1 MKKRVM
7 WLIIGVMAISMV
19 GIGII
24 QMIWFDTAI
33 DQDKKNFDDKVR
45 IALGI
50 VKERL
55 LEDAQNE
62 NFAKNHYNT
71 KRNLEST
78 KFLDKS
84 SIYDEYNNGG
94 KTPFEIQKFN
104 FDMKAAK
111 IFLYAQTFLEK
122 IDKDKLDTYIKHEIE
137 QQDINL
143 VFDYGIY
150 SNEVQSFIIMNG
162 NYTAQIISTGNSSS
176 PVKTGNELYN
186 SPYQISLFNSPVPPS
201 SRGAEADNIPGYLK
215 IYFPTK
221 NKYLWSAVIPSLLM
235 SILFTGLVLFCFSY
249 VIYIILRQKQV
260 SEMKTDFINNMTHEF
275 KTPIA
280 TISLA
285 ADSISSPMIL
295 GNDEKVMRFTN
306 IIKQENKRMLSQVE
320 KVLQMAMLDKK
331 DFQLKLSSVDVHQ
344 LIEVAVEHT
353 NLKILKR
360 NGILQ
365 TDLKANNHI
374 IQADSTHIS
383 NIIHNLLDNAEKYSS
398 EEVSINV
405 ETVDSRNGIEVKI
418 SDNGIGMSKDQVKNI
433 FEKFYRAHTGNIHDV
448 KGFGL
453 GLSYV
458 KAIVDAHNGTIDV
471 NSELGK
477 GSTFSVFLPQKP
489 RKDH

>member
-7 WLIIGVMAISMV
+7 WIIIGVMAISMI

-33 DQDKKNFDDKVR
+33 DQDKKNFDDKVT

-55 LEDAQNE
+55 LEDAQND
-62 NFAKNHYNT
+62 NYAY
-71 KRNLEST
+71 RNMEERLF
-78 KFLDKS
+78 KPNKY
-84 SIYDEYNNGG
+84 YDQLYEGD
-94 KTPFEIQKFN
+94 KTPFELKKLN
-104 FDMKAAK
+104 NDLKARD
-111 IFLYAQTFLEK
+111 IFIFPETFLER
-122 IDKDKLDTYIKHEIE
+122 IDKDKLDTYINHEID
-137 QQDINL
+137 QQGIKLD
-143 VFDYGIY
+143 FDYGVY

-162 NYTAQIISTGNSSS
+162 NYTAQITSSGNSSS

-186 SPYQISLFNSPVPPS
+186 SPYQISLFNSPVAPS
-201 SRGAEADNIPGYLK
+201 SGDTEKDIIPGYLK
-215 IYFPTK
+215 IYFPAK
-221 NKYLWSAVIPSLLM
+221 NQYLWSAVIPSLVM
-235 SILFTGLVLFCFSY
+235 SILFTGLVLFCFGY
-249 VIYIILRQKQV
+249 VIYIVLRQKQI

-285 ADSISSPMIL
+285 ADSIGSPMIL
-295 GNDEKVMRFTN
+295 GNDDKVLRFTN
-306 IIKQENKRMLSQVE
+306 IIKQENKRMLGQVE

-331 DFQLKLSSVDVHQ
+331 DFQLKLSNIDVHQ
-344 LIEVAVEHT
+344 LIEVAAEHT

-360 NGILQ
+360 NGILR
-365 TDLKANNHI
+365 TDLKANNQV

-398 EEVSINV
+398 EEVEITI
-405 ETVDSRNGIEVKI
+405 ETFNKKNGIVINI

-433 FEKFYRAHTGNIHDV
+433 FEKFYRAHTGNIHNV

-458 KAIVDAHNGTIDV
+458 KAIVDAHNGTINV
-471 NSELGK
+471 KSELGK
-477 GSTFSVFLPQKP
+477 GSTFSVYLPHKP
-489 RKDH
+489 V

>member
-7 WLIIGVMAISMV
+7 WLIIGVMAISMF

-33 DQDKKNFDDKVR
+33 DQDKKNFDDKVT

-55 LEDAQNE
+55 LDDAQNE
-62 NFAKNHYNT
+62 NYAL
-71 KRNLEST
+71 RNFGTNSSRQVNR
-78 KFLDKS
+78 KS
-84 SIYDEYNNGG
+84 KLFNQNKIYDQLYKG
-94 KTPFEIQKFN
+94 KSPFEVQKLEFELKAT
-104 FDMKAAK
+104 DM
-111 IFLYAQTFLEK
+111 FLNPGLLLER

-137 QQDINL
+137 QQGISLD
-143 VFDYGIY
+143 FDYGIY
-150 SNEVQSFIIMNG
+150 SNDVQSFIIMNG
-162 NYTAQIISTGNSSS
+162 NYTAQITSSGNSSS

-186 SPYQISLFNSPVPPS
+186 SPYQISLFITPS
-201 SRGAEADNIPGYLK
+201 APSTAESEEEMIPGYLK

-235 SILFTGLVLFCFSY
+235 SILFTGLVLFCFGY

-285 ADSISSPMIL
+285 ADSIGSPMIIS
-295 GNDEKVMRFTN
+295 DENKVMRFTN
-306 IIKQENKRMLSQVE
+306 IIKQENTRMLSQVE

-331 DFQLKLSSVDVHQ
+331 DFQLKLSDVDVHQ
-344 LIEVAVEHT
+344 LIEVAAEHT

-360 NGILQ
+360 NGILR
-365 TDLKANNHI
+365 TDLKANEHI

-398 EEVSINV
+398 DEVSINI
-405 ETVDSRNGIEVKI
+405 ETVDKKNGIEISI

-458 KAIVDAHNGTIDV
+458 KAIVDAHNGTINV
-471 NSELGK
+471 KSELGK
-477 GSTFSVFLPQKP
+477 GSTFSVFLPHKTA
-489 RKDH
+489 

>member
-55 LEDAQNE
+55 IEDAQNE
-62 NFAKNHYNT
+62 SAT
-71 KRNLEST
+71 KRNFKKLLYPKNNKNPFDQLYENR
-78 KFLDKS
+78 KKS
-84 SIYDEYNNGG
+84 FDLVE
-94 KTPFEIQKFN
+94 KEEIFAIEM
-104 FDMKAAK
+104 FVDPE
-111 IFLYAQTFLEK
+111 TFLQR
-122 IDKDKLDTYIKHEIE
+122 IDKNKLDTYIKHEIE
-137 QQDINL
+137 QQGILLD
-143 VFDYGIY
+143 FDYGIY
-150 SNEVQSFIIMNG
+150 SNEVESFIIMNG
-162 NYTAQIISTGNSSS
+162 NYTAQITSAGNSSS
-176 PVKTGNELYN
+176 PIKTGNELYN
-186 SPYQISLFNSPVPPS
+186 SPYKISLFNNPVTPS
-201 SRGAEADNIPGYLK
+201 EGSAEKDMIPGYLK

-221 NKYLWSAVIPSLLM
+221 NKYLWSSVIPSLLM
-235 SILFTGLVLFCFSY
+235 SILFTGLVLFCFGY
-249 VIYIILRQKQV
+249 VIYIILRQKQI

-285 ADSISSPMIL
+285 ADSIGSPMIL

-331 DFQLKLSSVDVHQ
+331 DFQLKLSAVDVHQ
-344 LIEVAVEHT
+344 LIENAAEHM
-353 NLKILKR
+353 NLRIIKR
-360 NGILQ
+360 NGILR
-365 TDLKANNHI
+365 TDLKANEHI

-405 ETVDSRNGIEVKI
+405 ATSNKKNGIEISI

-458 KAIVDAHNGTIDV
+458 KAIVDAHNGTINV
-471 NSELGK
+471 KSELGK
-477 GSTFSVFLPQKP
+477 GSTFSIYLPHKTA
-489 RKDH
+489 

>member
-7 WLIIGVMAISMV
+7 WLIIIVMAISMI

-55 LEDAQNE
+55 LEDTQN
-62 NFAKNHYNT
+62 AT
-71 KRNLEST
+71 NLAERIKIRSPE
-78 KFLDKS
+78 KKKLFDHKK
-84 SIYDEYNNGG
+84 IYDKLYSSE
-94 KTPFEIQKFN
+94 KKPFEIQRLE
-104 FDMKAAK
+104 FDLQATE
-111 IFLYAQTFLEK
+111 FFVNPSSFLEK
-122 IDKDKLDTYIKHEIE
+122 IDKDNLDTYIKHEIE
-137 QQDINL
+137 QQGINL
-143 VFDYGIY
+143 DFDYGIY
-150 SNEVQSFIIMNG
+150 SNIVESFIIMNG
-162 NYTAQIISTGNSSS
+162 NYTAQITSSNNSSS

-186 SPYQISLFNSPVPPS
+186 SPYQISLVNSFVSPTSEEFDKNEV
-201 SRGAEADNIPGYLK
+201 PGYLK

-221 NKYLWSAVIPSLLM
+221 TKFLWSAVIPSLIM
-235 SILFTGLVLFCFSY
+235 SILFTGLVLFCFGY
-249 VIYIILRQKQV
+249 VIYIIQHQKQV

-285 ADSISSPMIL
+285 ADSIGSPMIL
-295 GNDEKVMRFTN
+295 GNDDKVMRFTN

-344 LIEVAVEHT
+344 LIDVAVEHMS
-353 NLKILKR
+353 LKILKR

-365 TDLKANNHI
+365 ADLKANSQI

-398 EEVSINV
+398 EEVAISIG
-405 ETVDSRNGIEVKI
+405 TVNKKNGIVI
-418 SDNGIGMSKDQVKNI
+418 SVTDNGIGMSKDQVKNI

-458 KAIVDAHNGTIDV
+458 KAIVDAHGGTINV
-471 NSELGK
+471 KSELGK
-477 GSTFSVFLPQKP
+477 GSTFSVYLPHKVS
-489 RKDH
+489 

>member
-7 WLIIGVMAISMV
+7 WLIIVVMAISMI

-62 NFAKNHYNT
+62 SIT
-71 KRNLEST
+71 LRNYGSSWLSKKKKYEHLYKGDKT
-78 KFLDKS
+78 KFQVNKLDLDLKAM
-84 SIYDEYNNGG
+84 
-94 KTPFEIQKFN
+94 
-104 FDMKAAK
+104 DM
-111 IFLYAQTFLEK
+111 FFYPETYLERINK
-122 IDKDKLDTYIKHEIE
+122 EKLDTYIKHEIE
-137 QQDINL
+137 QQGINL
-143 VFDYGIY
+143 DFDYGIY
-150 SNEVQSFIIMNG
+150 SNEVESFIIMNG
-162 NYTAQIISTGNSSS
+162 NYTAQITSSGNSSS
-176 PVKTGNELYN
+176 PVKTGNALYN
-186 SPYQISLFNSPVPPS
+186 SPYQISLFNAPVAPS
-201 SRGAEADNIPGYLK
+201 AGGSEEDMIPGYLK

-221 NKYLWSAVIPSLLM
+221 NKYLWSAVIPSLVM
-235 SILFTGLVLFCFSY
+235 SILFTGLVLFCFGY
-249 VIYIILRQKQV
+249 VIYIILRQKQI

-285 ADSISSPMIL
+285 ADSIGSPMIL
-295 GNDEKVMRFTN
+295 GNDDKVLRFTN

-331 DFQLKLSSVDVHQ
+331 DFQLKISEVDVHQ
-344 LIEVAVEHT
+344 LIEAAAEHM
-353 NLKILKR
+353 NLKVLKR
-360 NGILQ
+360 NGILR

-398 EEVSINV
+398 EDVSITI
-405 ETVDSRNGIEVKI
+405 ETTNKKNGIVISI

-458 KAIVDAHNGTIDV
+458 KAIVDAHNGAV
-471 NSELGK
+471 NVKSELGK
-477 GSTFSVFLPQKP
+477 GSTFSVYLPHKTA
-489 RKDH
+489 

>member
-1 MKKRVM
+1 M

-24 QMIWFDTAI
+24 QMIWFGTAI
-33 DQDKKNFDDKVR
+33 DQDKKNFDDKVS
-45 IALGI
+45 IAIGI

-55 LEDAQNE
+55 MEDAQNE
-62 NFAKNHYNT
+62 NL
-71 KRNLEST
+71 RLR
-78 KFLDKS
+78 
-84 SIYDEYNNGG
+84 
-94 KTPFEIQKFN
+94 N
-104 FDMKAAK
+104 FDTK
-111 IFLYAQTFLEK
+111 IFPKKKKYLELYKGSKTLFELRMLDRDLQATDMFIHPETYLQR
-122 IDKDKLDTYIKHEIE
+122 IDKDKLDTYIRHEIE
-137 QQDINL
+137 QQGINL
-143 VFDYGIY
+143 GFDYGIY
-150 SNEVQSFIIMNG
+150 SNEIQSFIIMNG
-162 NYTAQIISTGNSSS
+162 NYTAQITSSANSSS

-186 SPYQISLFNSPVPPS
+186 SPYQISLFSSPVAPS
-201 SRGAEADNIPGYLK
+201 AGGSEEDMIPGYLK

-221 NKYLWSAVIPSLLM
+221 NKYLWSAVIPSLMM
-235 SILFTGLVLFCFSY
+235 SILFTGLVLFCFGY
-249 VIYIILRQKQV
+249 VIHIILRQKQV

-285 ADSISSPMIL
+285 ADSIGSPMIL
-295 GNDEKVMRFTN
+295 SDENKVMRFTN

-331 DFQLKLSSVDVHQ
+331 DFQLKLSAVDVHR
-344 LIEVAVEHT
+344 LIEAAAEHT

-383 NIIHNLLDNAEKYSS
+383 NIIYNLLDNAEKYSS
-398 EEVSINV
+398 DEVAINI
-405 ETVDSRNGIEVKI
+405 ETVNKKNGIEIDI

-458 KAIVDAHNGTIDV
+458 KAIVDAHNGMINV
-471 NSELGK
+471 KSEIGK
-477 GSTFSVFLPQKP
+477 GSTFSIFLPYKTA
-489 RKDH
+489 

>member
-24 QMIWFDTAI
+24 QMIWFGTAI

-62 NFAKNHYNT
+62 YVTLRNNDQKYFPQKNN
-71 KRNLEST
+71 
-78 KFLDKS
+78 
-84 SIYDEYNNGG
+84 IYD
-94 KTPFEIQKFN
+94 Q
-104 FDMKAAK
+104 
-111 IFLYAQTFLEK
+111 LYEGANTQFKLKKLKYDLLAQVMFISPETFLER
-122 IDKDKLDTYIKHEIE
+122 IDKDKLDTYIKHEIG

-143 VFDYGIY
+143 DFDYGIY

-162 NYTAQIISTGNSSS
+162 NYTAQITSTGNSSS

-186 SPYQISLFNSPVPPS
+186 SPYQISLFNSPIAPS
-201 SRGAEADNIPGYLK
+201 ANGEEKDVIPGYLK

-221 NKYLWSAVIPSLLM
+221 NKYLWSAVIPSLMM
-235 SILFTGLVLFCFSY
+235 SILFTGLVLFCFGY
-249 VIYIILRQKQV
+249 VIYIVLRQKQV

-331 DFQLKLSSVDVHQ
+331 DFQLKLSPVDVHK
-344 LIEVAVEHT
+344 LIEVAAEHT

-360 NGILQ
+360 NGILR

-398 EEVSINV
+398 DEVSINIG
-405 ETVDSRNGIEVKI
+405 TANKKNGIEINI

-458 KAIVDAHNGTIDV
+458 KAIVDAHNGTINV

-477 GSTFSVFLPQKP
+477 GSTFSVFLPHKTA
-489 RKDH
+489 

>member
-1 MKKRVM
+1 
-7 WLIIGVMAISMV
+7 
-19 GIGII
+19 
-24 QMIWFDTAI
+24 MIWFDTAI

-62 NFAKNHYNT
+62 YLT
-71 KRNLEST
+71 LRNI
-78 KFLDKS
+78 DKKYFPQNNN
-84 SIYDEYNNGG
+84 IYDQLYKGANTQF
-94 KTPFEIQKFN
+94 KLKKLKYDLRAQ
-104 FDMKAAK
+104 DMF
-111 IFLYAQTFLEK
+111 IFPETFLER
-122 IDKDKLDTYIKHEIE
+122 IDKDKLDTYITHEIE

-143 VFDYGIY
+143 DFDYGIY

-162 NYTAQIISTGNSSS
+162 NYTAQITSTGNSSS

-186 SPYQISLFNSPVPPS
+186 SPYQISLFNSPIAPS
-201 SRGAEADNIPGYLK
+201 AGGAEKDMIPGYLK

-235 SILFTGLVLFCFSY
+235 SILFTGLILFCFGY
-249 VIYIILRQKQV
+249 VIYIVLRQKQV

-295 GNDEKVMRFTN
+295 GNEDKVMRFTN
-306 IIKQENKRMLSQVE
+306 IIKQENKRMLNQVE

-331 DFQLKLSSVDVHQ
+331 DFQLKLSAVDVHQ
-344 LIEVAVEHT
+344 LIEVAAEHT

-374 IQADSTHIS
+374 IQADSTHINS
-383 NIIHNLLDNAEKYSS
+383 IIHNLLDNAEKYSS
-398 EEVSINV
+398 DEVSINIG
-405 ETVDSRNGIEVKI
+405 TVNKKNGIEI
-418 SDNGIGMSKDQVKNI
+418 NITDNGIGMSKDQVKNI

-453 GLSYV
+453 R
-458 KAIVDAHNGTIDV
+458 T
-471 NSELGK
+471 
-477 GSTFSVFLPQKP
+477 
-489 RKDH
+489 

>member
-1 MKKRVM
+1 M

-33 DQDKKNFDDKVR
+33 DQDKKNFDDKVS

-62 NFAKNHYNT
+62 NFAI
-71 KRNLEST
+71 RNLDT
-78 KFLDKS
+78 KIFPKKKKFLD
-84 SIYDEYNNGG
+84 
-94 KTPFEIQKFN
+94 
-104 FDMKAAK
+104 
-111 IFLYAQTFLEK
+111 LYAGPKTTFELRMLDRDLQATDMFIHPETYLQR
-122 IDKDKLDTYIKHEIE
+122 IDKDKLDMYITHEIE
-137 QQDINL
+137 QQGINL
-143 VFDYGIY
+143 KFDYGIY
-150 SNEVQSFIIMNG
+150 SNAVQSFIIMNG
-162 NYTAQIISTGNSSS
+162 NYTAQIASTGNSSS

-186 SPYQISLFNSPVPPS
+186 SPYQISLFNSPIAPS
-201 SRGAEADNIPGYLK
+201 SGSEEDVIPGYLK
-215 IYFPTK
+215 VYFPTK
-221 NKYLWSAVIPSLLM
+221 NKYLWSSVIPSLLM
-235 SILFTGLVLFCFSY
+235 SILFTGLVIFCFGY

-285 ADSISSPMIL
+285 ADSIGSPMIL
-295 GNDEKVMRFTN
+295 NDSSKVLRFTN

-331 DFQLKLSSVDVHQ
+331 DFQLKLSEVDVHQ
-344 LIEVAVEHT
+344 LIESAAEHT
-353 NLKILKR
+353 NLKIIKR

-365 TDLKANNHI
+365 TDLKANDHI

-398 EEVSINV
+398 DEVFITI
-405 ETVDSRNGIEVKI
+405 ETLNKKNGIEVNIADK
-418 SDNGIGMSKDQVKNI
+418 GIGMSKDQVKNI

-458 KAIVDAHNGTIDV
+458 KAIVDAHHGTINV
-471 NSELGK
+471 KSELGK
-477 GSTFSVFLPQKP
+477 GSTFSIYLPHKST
-489 RKDH
+489 

>member
-1 MKKRVM
+1 M

-55 LEDAQNE
+55 MEDAQNE
-62 NFAKNHYNT
+62 NIAY
-71 KRNLEST
+71 RNLDN
-78 KFLDKS
+78 KFFKINK
-84 SIYDEYNNGG
+84 IYDQLYKGA
-94 KTPFEIQKFN
+94 KSQFDIQKLD
-104 FDMKAAK
+104 FDLQATDMF
-111 IFLYAQTFLEK
+111 IFPETFLQR
-122 IDKDKLDTYIKHEIE
+122 IDKDKLDTYIRHEIE
-137 QQDINL
+137 QQGINL
-143 VFDYGIY
+143 DFDYGIY
-150 SNEVQSFIIMNG
+150 SNEIQSFIIMNG
-162 NYTAQIISTGNSSS
+162 NYTAQITNLGNSSS

-186 SPYQISLFNSPVPPS
+186 SRYKISLFNSPAIS
-201 SRGAEADNIPGYLK
+201 SVDGSSGDVIPGYLK

-235 SILFTGLVLFCFSY
+235 SILFTGLVLFCFGY
-249 VIYIILRQKQV
+249 VIYIVLRQKQV

-295 GNDEKVMRFTN
+295 GNDDKVMRFTN

-331 DFQLKLSSVDVHQ
+331 DFQLKLSAVDVHQ
-344 LIEVAVEHT
+344 LIEVAAEHT

-383 NIIHNLLDNAEKYSS
+383 SIIHNLLDNAEKYSS
-398 EEVSINV
+398 EEVSINIG
-405 ETVDSRNGIEVKI
+405 TVNKNNGIEINI

-458 KAIVDAHNGTIDV
+458 KAIIDAHNGTINV
-471 NSELGK
+471 KSELGK
-477 GSTFSVFLPQKP
+477 GSTFSVFLPHKTT
-489 RKDH
+489 

>member
-1 MKKRVM
+1 M
-7 WLIIGVMAISMV
+7 WFIIGVMAISMV

-62 NFAKNHYNT
+62 SMTLRNFDKTLFPNKN
-71 KRNLEST
+71 NL
-78 KFLDKS
+78 LDQ
-84 SIYDEYNNGG
+84 IYKGR
-94 KTPFEIQKFN
+94 KTPFELKKLNLDLFATKMFVNPQ
-104 FDMKAAK
+104 D
-111 IFLYAQTFLEK
+111 FLDK
-122 IDKDKLDTYIKHEIE
+122 IDKEKLDTYIKHEVE
-137 QQDINL
+137 QQGILLD
-143 VFDYGIY
+143 FDYGIY
-150 SNEVQSFIIMNG
+150 SNEVESFIIMNG
-162 NYTAQIISTGNSSS
+162 NYTAQIPAAGTSSS
-176 PVKTGNELYN
+176 PVKTGNELFN
-186 SPYQISLFNSPVPPS
+186 SPYQISLYNSSLAPS
-201 SRGAEADNIPGYLK
+201 TGATEKDMIPGYLK
-215 IYFPTK
+215 IYFPAK
-221 NKYLWSAVIPSLLM
+221 NQYLWSAVIPSLLM
-235 SILFTGLVLFCFSY
+235 SILFTGLVLFCFGY
-249 VIYIILRQKQV
+249 VIYIVLRQKQI

-285 ADSISSPMIL
+285 ADSIGSPMIL
-295 GNDEKVMRFTN
+295 GDENKVMRFTN

-331 DFQLKLSSVDVHQ
+331 DFQLKLSEVDVHQ
-344 LIEVAVEHT
+344 LIKRAVEHM
-353 NLKILKR
+353 NLRIIKR
-360 NGILQ
+360 NGILR
-365 TDLKANNHI
+365 TDLKANEHI

-398 EEVSINV
+398 DEVSINIG
-405 ETVDSRNGIEVKI
+405 TIDKKNGIEINI

-458 KAIVDAHNGTIDV
+458 KAIVDAHHGTINV
-471 NSELGK
+471 KSELGK
-477 GSTFSVFLPQKP
+477 GSTFSIFLPHKTS
-489 RKDH
+489 

>member
-1 MKKRVM
+1 MKKRIM

-62 NFAKNHYNT
+62 SNTLRKIDDTLYPKKKQLYDKLYKSKESLQLNKHKLNLDLDFFAMNLFVNPQNF
-71 KRNLEST
+71 LQS
-78 KFLDKS
+78 
-84 SIYDEYNNGG
+84 
-94 KTPFEIQKFN
+94 
-104 FDMKAAK
+104 
-111 IFLYAQTFLEK
+111 
-122 IDKDKLDTYIKHEIE
+122 IDKDNLDMYIKHEIE
-137 QQDINL
+137 QQGILLD
-143 VFDYGIY
+143 FDYGIY
-150 SNEVQSFIIMNG
+150 SNKIESFIIMNG
-162 NYTAQIISTGNSSS
+162 NYTAQITSLGNSSS
-176 PVKTGNELYN
+176 PIKTGNELYN
-186 SPYQISLFNSPVPPS
+186 SPYRISLFNSPIAAS
-201 SRGAEADNIPGYLK
+201 AGGTDMESIPGYLK
-215 IYFPTK
+215 VYFPAK
-221 NKYLWSAVIPSLLM
+221 NQYLWSAVIPSLLM
-235 SILFTGLVLFCFSY
+235 SILFTGLVLFCFGY
-249 VIYIILRQKQV
+249 VIYIVLRQKEI

-285 ADSISSPMIL
+285 ADSIGSPMIL
-295 GNDEKVMRFTN
+295 GDDKKVLRFTN

-331 DFQLKLSSVDVHQ
+331 DFQLKLSEVDVHQ
-344 LIEVAVEHT
+344 LIERAAEHM
-353 NLKILKR
+353 NLRIIKR
-360 NGILQ
+360 NGILR
-365 TDLKANNHI
+365 TDLKANEHI
-374 IQADSTHIS
+374 IHADSTHIS

-398 EEVSINV
+398 DEVSINIA
-405 ETVDSRNGIEVKI
+405 TKDKKNGIEISI

-458 KAIVDAHNGTIDV
+458 KAIVDAHQGTV
-471 NSELGK
+471 NVKSELGK
-477 GSTFSVFLPQKP
+477 GSTFSIFLPHKTT
-489 RKDH
+489 

>member
-1 MKKRVM
+1 M

-55 LEDAQNE
+55 LEDAQND
-62 NFAKNHYNT
+62 NFATFRHLDT
-71 KRNLEST
+71 KRSMDNQN
-78 KFLDKS
+78 FLDRGT
-84 SIYDEYNNGG
+84 IYDDLYKGA
-94 KTPFEIQKFN
+94 KSQFEIQKLK
-104 FDMKAAK
+104 FDLNAAK
-111 IFLYAQTFLEK
+111 IFIYAETFLEK

-137 QQDINL
+137 QQGIKLD
-143 VFDYGIY
+143 FDYGIY

-162 NYTAQIISTGNSSS
+162 NYTAQISSSGNSSS

-186 SPYQISLFNSPVPPS
+186 SPYQISLFNSPVAPS
-201 SRGAEADNIPGYLK
+201 SGGAEKDIIPGYLK

-235 SILFTGLVLFCFSY
+235 SILFTGLVLFCFGY

-285 ADSISSPMIL
+285 ADSIGSPMIL
-295 GNDEKVMRFTN
+295 GNDEKVLRFTN

-344 LIEVAVEHT
+344 LIEAAAEHT

-360 NGILQ
+360 NGILR
-365 TDLKANNHI
+365 TDLKANNCI
-374 IQADSTHIS
+374 IEADSTHIS

-398 EEVSINV
+398 DEVSIDI
-405 ETVDSRNGIEVKI
+405 ETEDRKDGILINI

-458 KAIVDAHNGTIDV
+458 KAIVDAHHGTINV
-471 NSELGK
+471 KSELGK
-477 GSTFSVFLPQKP
+477 GSTFSVFLPQKIT
-489 RKDH
+489 

>member
-1 MKKRVM
+1 M
-7 WLIIGVMAISMV
+7 I

-33 DQDKKNFDDKVR
+33 DQDKQNFDDKVR

-55 LEDAQNE
+55 LEDAQNDQ
-62 NFAKNHYNT
+62 
-71 KRNLEST
+71 ST
-78 KFLDKS
+78 RR
-84 SIYDEYNNGG
+84 
-94 KTPFEIQKFN
+94 N
-104 FDMKAAK
+104 FDRNFKFKQNNLFDQSYKSGKSQFQLQKLDFDLQATERFMTPG
-111 IFLYAQTFLEK
+111 LFLER

-143 VFDYGIY
+143 AFDYGVY
-150 SNEVQSFIIMNG
+150 SNIVQSFIIMNG
-162 NYTAQIISTGNSSS
+162 NYTAQISSTGGNSSS

-186 SPYQISLFNSPVPPS
+186 SPYQISLFNSQDPS
-201 SRGAEADNIPGYLK
+201 TLENDQKDFIPGYLK

-221 NKYLWSAVIPSLLM
+221 NQFLWSAVIPSLLL
-235 SILFTGLVLFCFSY
+235 SILFTGLVIFCFGY
-249 VIYIILRQKQV
+249 VIYIIQRQKQV

-285 ADSISSPMIL
+285 ADSIGSPMIL
-295 GNDEKVMRFTN
+295 GNDDKVMRFTN
-306 IIKQENKRMLSQVE
+306 IIKQENTRMLGQVE

-331 DFQLKLSSVDVHQ
+331 DFQLKISAVDVHK
-344 LIEVAVEHT
+344 LITVAAEHM

-360 NGILQ
+360 NGILR
-365 TDLKANNHI
+365 TDLKANDHI

-398 EEVSINV
+398 DNVSINI
-405 ETVDSRNGIEVKI
+405 ETENKKNGIEISI
-418 SDNGIGMSKDQVKNI
+418 SDKGIGMSKDQVKNI

-458 KAIVDAHNGTIDV
+458 KAIVDAHNGSINV
-471 NSELGK
+471 KSELGK
-477 GSTFSVFLPQKP
+477 GSTFSIFLPLKTM
-489 RKDH
+489 